1 MLDFHQAS
9 LSFENP
15 TPVGL
20 VIGNGSNTSFS
31 YTAYK
36 GSCRTLCAMSHSVR
50 KVDRLRTGPPAFLVE
65 AQR

>member
-15 TPVGL
+15 TLVGL
-20 VIGNGSNTSFS
+20 VIGNGSNTSFF

-36 GSCRTLCAMSHSVR
+36 GSCKTLCLMSHSVG

-65 AQR
+65 A